1 MNKNFV
7 IIDSSEVANIDFD
20 KVLQTSP
27 ETMRYSLSGDKTFVK
42 FEGETP
48 SFLSGKTLLSHSEIL
63 EVLSGPEWTSEDDII

>member
-1 MNKNFV
+1 MSKNFV

-27 ETMRYSLSGDKTFVK
+27 ETMRYNLSGDKTFVK

-63 EVLSGPEWTSEDDII
+63 EVLSGPEWTSEEENI